1 MAVGRLRGELRQVT
15 LQPTVLVHE
24 VVIGLLRH
32 TPKVDD
38 KNHLHSLASRMM
50 RQFLVDEARRR
61 SAQQRG
67 GDQFQVTFDAERLV
81 EPDAASELVELEAA
95 PSRLETIDEGKAR
108 VIEPTISAA
117 WTTGNWPANWECQQ
131 RDLRIQCCC
140 FLLQGRGIAADHPG
154 HTSTGLRRQ
163 AGPFVGR
170 TSERISCAKEF
181 QRRLQASEVP

>member
-38 KNHLHSLASRMM
+38 KTHLHSLASRMM

-67 GDQFQVTFDAERLV
+67 GDQFQVTFDAERLG

-108 VIEPTISAA
+108 VIELYYFS
-117 WTTGNWPANWECQQ
+117 
-131 RDLRIQCCC
+131 
-140 FLLQGRGIAADHPG
+140 
-154 HTSTGLRRQ
+154 GLDYR
-163 AGPFVGR
+163 
-170 TSERISCAKEF
+170 E
-181 QRRLQASEVP
+181 LASELGMPTARSPDPMLLFPAAGARDRR

>member
-38 KNHLHSLASRMM
+38 KTHLHSLASRMM

-67 GDQFQVTFDAERLV
+67 GDQFQVTFDAERLG
-81 EPDAASELVELEAA
+81 EPDAASELVELEVA

-108 VIEPTISAA
+108 VIELYYFS
-117 WTTGNWPANWECQQ
+117 
-131 RDLRIQCCC
+131 
-140 FLLQGRGIAADHPG
+140 
-154 HTSTGLRRQ
+154 GLDYR
-163 AGPFVGR
+163 
-170 TSERISCAKEF
+170 E
-181 QRRLQASEVP
+181 LASELGMPTARSPDPMLLFPAAGARDRR